1 MVFPLADDEAADG
14 DGVDIHPLPKDR
26 MFSPW
31 LALRSDLEQAMGPV
45 FKIVHAALVRKGR
58 RPRSDL
64 LDGIHRIVSAIIA
77 NLMLLQ
83 SAAPGE
89 GIAVGL
95 RNDKLTRY
103 DRDGFRK
110 LPQVIRALQDAGVLH
125 VTGSE
130 FRKRRTTIAPTDS
143 MTRLMAVTSVA
154 DIVRVEG
161 EETIQLLAR
170 PVRKRIAG
178 IKQPK
183 EPIDYKDTPE
193 TNAMRAEMEAIN
205 LFIASHKIELEGSP
219 QAPIR
224 LYRLFT
230 LRRPDDAHVFNLHGR
245 LYGGFWMT
253 LKATERHRLRIDGE
267 PVADLDYSSM
277 FPQLAYASLALE
289 SPLGDLYAVPGLEQ
303 HREGAK
309 AAFSALFSHGSAM
322 KSMPRG
328 LREKLP
334 EGWTASRIN
343 TAFAAHHPGLVPL
356 FGKDMALD
364 LMFTESRI
372 LLAAMAELREAG
384 IVSLPMHD
392 GMMVKCSRSE
402 EAKRAMAGA
411 AKRITGKVLPVSR
424 KS

>member
-14 DGVDIHPLPKDR
+14 DGVDIHPFPTDR

-31 LALRSDLEQAMGPV
+31 LTVSSDMEQAMGPV
-45 FKIVHAALVRKGR
+45 FKIVHAALVPKGR

-64 LDGIHRIVSAIIA
+64 LDGIHKIVSAIIA

-110 LPQVIRALQDAGVLH
+110 LPQVIRVLQDAGLLH

-130 FRKRRTTIAPTDS
+130 FKKRRTTIAPTDT
-143 MTRLMAVTSVA
+143 MRRLLDGVTVS

-161 EETIQLLAR
+161 EETIRLMAR

-183 EPIDYKDTPE
+183 EPIDYDDTPE

-230 LRRPDDAHVFNLHGR
+230 LRGPDDAEVFNLHGR

-253 LKATERHRLRIDGE
+253 LDATERHRLRIDGE
-267 PVADLDYSSM
+267 PVADLDFAGM
-277 FPQLAYASLALE
+277 FPRLAYARLALE
-289 SPLGDLYAVPGLEQ
+289 PPFGDLYAVPGLEQ

-309 AAFSALFSHGSAM
+309 AAFSALFSYGAAM

-328 LREKLP
+328 LKEKLP
-334 EGWTASRIN
+334 AGWTASRIN
-343 TAFAAHHPGLVPL
+343 HAFAAHHPDLVPL

-392 GMMVKCSRSE
+392 GMMVKCSKSE
-402 EAKRAMAGA
+402 EAKRAMENA
-411 AKRITGKVLPVSR
+411 AVRITGRVLLVSR